1 MLKRVC
7 DRLYILLFN
16 TRFMAIRNTRKRYKS
31 KAFRSF
37 PRTVGLHLSAA
48 ARDNTKDDI
57 DEKVREREREK
68 DVKVRSIK

>member
-7 DRLYILLFN
+7 DRLYILIFN
-16 TRFMAIRNTRKRYKS
+16 TRFMAIRNTRKRYYIKS

-57 DEKVREREREK
+57 DEKVR
-68 DVKVRSIK
+68 

>member
-1 MLKRVC
+1 MIDFIYLFS
-7 DRLYILLFN
+7 ILDLWLS
-16 TRFMAIRNTRKRYKS
+16 AIHGKGIKS

-57 DEKVREREREK
+57 DEKVRERERE
-68 DVKVRSIK
+68 RERR